1 MNDAIHGCFGIAA
14 TLFTLLNVLALYHDK
29 EVRGISMSFMVF
41 LLVLS
46 AWNIHYLDTLG
57 QDLAVA
63 GAVGLFIT
71 NMIWFT
77 QMVYY
82 LIKESKSCS

>member
-14 TLFTLLNVLALYHDK
+14 ALFTLLNILTLYHDK
-29 EVRGISMSFMVF
+29 KVRGVSMSFMVF
-41 LLVLS
+41 ICVLTG
-46 AWNIHYLDTLG
+46 WNIYYLDTLG

-71 NMIWFT
+71 NMVWFC

-82 LIKESKSCS
+82 LILESNS